1 MVLYIFSPAA
11 MTVGKIRF
19 SLQDVI
25 GYGSHGTV
33 VYRLVYLQSV
43 VVHVYCTIHT
53 SSTVESLINDQ
64 LR

>member
-1 MVLYIFSPAA
+1 